1 MLLLSL
7 VWVAAARAETYKRRR
22 MSFAERGKNLV
33 VSTAFT
39 ELFDKEAY
47 EGLSSGFPT
56 TVVLRVYTYLN
67 TGDKPVGI
75 RMVRWRSVY
84 DLWDETYIVRVE
96 GMGKTRNFRF
106 SSRVQVLRTL
116 TQLKGFSAAPLRDID
131 IGPYYFIAMVVQ
143 LNPVDL
149 KMVKEMRRW
158 ISGSNNA
165 SRLDSS
171 SSFFG
176 SFVSVFV
183 NPKLERADRVLQLRS
198 QPFYRA
204 SR

>member
-1 MLLLSL
+1 
-7 VWVAAARAETYKRRR
+7 
-22 MSFAERGKNLV
+22 MSFAERGNNLV
-33 VSTAFT
+33 VSTTFT

-67 TGDKPVGI
+67 TADKPVGI

-106 SSRVQVLRTL
+106 SSRVEVLRTL
-116 TQLKGFSAAPLRDID
+116 TQLKGFSAAPLRSID

-158 ISGSNNA
+158 ISGSNNT

-183 NPKLERADRVLQLRS
+183 NPKLERADRILQLRS